1 MCAVIACCTTLTRGR
16 CSEKKIKE
24 FLPPQFHKL
33 KGFDKDIMREYQ
45 QKLTGM
51 IEVNAKYRCVHESR
65 SSSLQ
70 SL

>member
-1 MCAVIACCTTLTRGR
+1 MPSSLVVTTWRY
-16 CSEKKIKE
+16 SEKKIKE

-51 IEVNAKYRCVHESR
+51 IEVNAKYRCVRASQ
-65 SSSLQ
+65 SSL
-70 SL
+70 